1 MPSHSNGRGR
11 HFLRCS
17 DISSITSVGFAPRY
31 SSRRIKD
38 FNYAGL
44 RADTGEI
51 VSCQMYLPMPGQ
63 GATTAD
69 FFNPLVRH
77 VEDLIMNGRANY
89 PIERTL
95 LTSGMVIAAVDSL
108 HRGQVP
114 VETPEMSV
122 RYTARESQ
130 FCRV

>member
-1 MPSHSNGRGR
+1 MLGYFIDHLGGFRTTL
-11 HFLRCS
+11 FLAS
-17 DISSITSVGFAPRY
+17 
-31 SSRRIKD
+31 IKD

-77 VEDLIMNGRANY
+77 VEDLIMTGRANY

-114 VETPEMSV
+114 VETPAMSV
-122 RYTARESQ
+122 RYKAPRESQ